1 MTQDELDKREQ
12 VIDEAFGKLVTERRE
27 LLKYTITQLSRFTSI
42 TIDRIMELE
51 SGMPEVGVRSWEID
65 RLSKILGLPRSL
77 LIEFATGA
85 KHGNEKKSQ
94 EQSKAEE
101 TEVMNSFH

>member
-51 SGMPEVGVRSWEID
+51 SGMPEVGVR
-65 RLSKILGLPRSL
+65 RNANVLGLPRSL

-85 KHGNEKKSQ
+85 KHGNEKKVK
-94 EQSKAEE
+94 SKAKPKKLK
-101 TEVMNSFH
+101 